1 MEHPP
6 PSSPQNPN
14 ENPNPPEPERV
25 DGDAEGAEREY
36 SCSYCDMKFRSKQAL
51 GGHQNDHK
59 MEKAIQKNAHNLQS
73 PFGYFAGVGLPYTP
87 TMGPVLPI
95 VGAYQ
100 RPFQAPQIPLQHP
113 GIQLGFNPR
122 QAMQPIPRVAVP
134 SPRIVVLPPPARPQ
148 PGLNNPFR
156 GTAPV
161 RRNAVPFMGSDS
173 SSATGNQGF
182 ENLQSF
188 GSRVHQGG
196 GFSPK
201 APRNDADDHPD
212 IDDSG
217 LDLSLK
223 L

>member
-6 PSSPQNPN
+6 PPSPPNPN

-25 DGDAEGAEREY
+25 DGDAEGAEPEY
-36 SCSYCDMKFRSKQAL
+36 SCNYFDKKFRSKQIL
-51 GGHQNDHK
+51 GGHQNTHK
-59 MEKAIQKNAHNLQS
+59 MERTIEKNTHNRQS
-73 PFGYFAGVGLPYTP
+73 PFGYFAGAGQPYTP
-87 TMGPVLPI
+87 AMGPTLPI

-113 GIQLGFNPR
+113 RIRLGFNPR
-122 QAMQPIPRVAVP
+122 QAMQPIPRMAVP
-134 SPRIVVLPPPARPQ
+134 SPHIVVLLPPAHPQ
-148 PGLNNPFR
+148 PGLNNPFH
-156 GTAPV
+156 GITQ
-161 RRNAVPFMGSDS
+161 RNVIPFMGSDF

-188 GSRVHQGG
+188 GSRVHHVG

-201 APRNDADDHPD
+201 APRNDAEDYPD

-217 LDLSLK
+217 FDLSLK